1 MSKIST
7 LLNSK
12 PTSETNLKHE
22 NKMPEVVKTFG
33 IGVEDMPYDLVFNKE
48 QRRRFIHNQ
57 ILSLTDVIHELTHGD
72 IDIVVQS
79 IKCETFGYKI
89 ALTNTHIATV
99 YQFVN
104 AKNYAIEMSKYRFNG
119 SCNVKVESYSGEKG
133 LMESSVLIDIV
144 SVY

>member
-12 PTSETNLKHE
+12 PTRETNLKHE
-22 NKMPEVVKTFG
+22 NKMPEDVKTFG
-33 IGVEDMPYDLVFNKE
+33 VGVEDIPYDLEFNKE

-72 IDIVVQS
+72 IDIVIQA
-79 IKCETFGYKI
+79 IICETFGYQI
-89 ALTNTHIATV
+89 ALTNTHIAMV
-99 YQFVN
+99 DQFVK
-104 AKNYAIEMSKYRFNG
+104 AKNYAIEMSKYLFNG
-119 SCNVKVESYSGEKG
+119 SCNVKVESYSRENGR
-133 LMESSVLIDIV
+133 MESIVLINIV